1 MATTTG
7 WAQLRQQA
15 RSLETQ
21 TDNLFQAY
29 SSFTSN
35 PPKKPSEEEI
45 RIESQLQELL
55 TKRDT
60 VVASL
65 SRTLD
70 SDSAA
75 SSSATK
81 LQNVL
86 RHKEILSDH
95 RKEYQ
100 RLKSAITQARNH
112 SNLLSS
118 VRDDIN
124 QYRTSTNI
132 DPTREAEYRL
142 EERDAIER
150 SHGMADTVLATAYAV
165 NQEFG
170 QQHVH
175 LASINRRIKG
185 AAMQIPGINT
195 LIGKI
200 NTRKKRDSII
210 LACVISFCFLMLLW
224 IR

>member
-1 MATTTG
+1 MSTTTG
-7 WAQLRQQA
+7 WAPLRQQA

-21 TDNLFQAY
+21 TDNLFNTY
-29 SSFTSN
+29 SAFTAN
-35 PPKKPSEEEI
+35 PSKRPSDEEQ
-45 RIESQLQELL
+45 RIETQLQDILARREA
-55 TKRDT
+55 

-65 SRTLD
+65 YRTLD

-81 LQNVL
+81 LQNVH

-95 RKEYQ
+95 GKEFQ

-150 SHGMADTVLATAYAV
+150 SHGMADRVLANAYAV

-170 QQHVH
+170 EQH
-175 LASINRRIKG
+175 LALARINQRIKG

-195 LIGKI
+195 IIGKI

-210 LACVISFCFLMLLW
+210 LAVLISGCFLMLLW
-224 IR
+224 MR

>member
-1 MATTTG
+1 MSTTG
-7 WAQLRQQA
+7 WAPLRQQA

-21 TDNLFQAY
+21 TDNLFNTY
-29 SSFTSN
+29 SAFTSN
-35 PPKKPSEEEI
+35 PSKRPTDEEQ
-45 RIESQLQELL
+45 RIETQLQDLL
-55 TKRDT
+55 ARREA

-65 SRTLD
+65 YRTLD
-70 SDSAA
+70 SDSSA

-81 LQNVL
+81 LQNVH

-95 RKEYQ
+95 GKEFQ
-100 RLKSAITQARNH
+100 RLKSAIAQARNH

-150 SHGMADTVLATAYAV
+150 SHGMADRVLANAYAV

-170 QQHVH
+170 EQH
-175 LASINRRIKG
+175 LALARINQRIKG

-195 LIGKI
+195 IIGKI

-210 LACVISFCFLMLLW
+210 LAILISGCFLMLLW
-224 IR
+224 MR